1 MRHKFSSLASKLFLT
16 VSILFLSFALCF
28 IYFQYQRE
36 KNYWIE
42 SLNTRLQDCNND
54 IHDFLETDSTI
65 FRNYISRLKKEN
77 IRVTIMDIDGNV
89 RYDSGTEGGSELE
102 NHLDRDEISDALK
115 NGSGYA
121 LQRESRTLGG
131 QWFYSATLF
140 KDNGLIIRTAHIYDV
155 SMGLMLASDRN
166 YFFLAL
172 ALSLSLLFIFYV
184 YLYKLQLNI
193 SHLREFADMAE
204 KNQDIRNA
212 DITFSNDELGEI
224 SRNIVH
230 LYAKLQNSE
239 DDKTRLKRQLTQNI
253 AHELKTP
260 VSSIQGYLET
270 IIDNPDLD
278 ETTRNDFLGR
288 CHAQSERLGNLIS
301 DITLLSKIDDAFT
314 SFSTEKIDVEA
325 MLQNIRKAT
334 ELDMEAKKMK
344 FLILIAPGTT
354 VHGNQQLIYS
364 IFRNLTDN
372 AIAYAGEGTTITV
385 QCLKEEKNK
394 LWFSFSDN
402 GAGVPPEHLTHL
414 FERFYRVDK
423 GRSRKLGGTGL
434 GLAIVKNAVLL
445 HGGTINV
452 QIAHTGGLDFH
463 FSLNK

>member
-1 MRHKFSSLASKLFLT
+1 MKHKFSSLASKLFLT

-36 KNYWIE
+36 KNYRIE

-54 IHDFLETDSTI
+54 IHDFLETDSTV

-89 RYDSGTEGGSELE
+89 RYDSGTEGGSEME

-193 SHLREFADMAE
+193 SHLREFAD
-204 KNQDIRNA
+204 R
-212 DITFSNDELGEI
+212 
-224 SRNIVH
+224 
-230 LYAKLQNSE
+230 
-239 DDKTRLKRQLTQNI
+239 
-253 AHELKTP
+253 
-260 VSSIQGYLET
+260 
-270 IIDNPDLD
+270 
-278 ETTRNDFLGR
+278 
-288 CHAQSERLGNLIS
+288 
-301 DITLLSKIDDAFT
+301 T
-314 SFSTEKIDVEA
+314 SGMRT
-325 MLQNIRKAT
+325 
-334 ELDMEAKKMK
+334 
-344 FLILIAPGTT
+344 
-354 VHGNQQLIYS
+354 
-364 IFRNLTDN
+364 
-372 AIAYAGEGTTITV
+372 
-385 QCLKEEKNK
+385 
-394 LWFSFSDN
+394 
-402 GAGVPPEHLTHL
+402 
-414 FERFYRVDK
+414 
-423 GRSRKLGGTGL
+423 
-434 GLAIVKNAVLL
+434 
-445 HGGTINV
+445 
-452 QIAHTGGLDFH
+452 
-463 FSLNK
+463 